1 MHSINISSYMM
12 AHIFIFEIYDAKIMW
27 NRSIINKRIA
37 LLDRTSKILKALA
50 EEPMPKNLSLAQQ
63 KEFEAYSKWLKN
75 TSKQLDS
82 LVRKTSKGSF
92 RTMKAMQE
100 IDQSFNLQYLQLQNK
115 ISHEN
120 RQFTMISNIM
130 KNKHDTA
137 KNAIN
142 NLR

>member
-1 MHSINISSYMM
+1 MM
-12 AHIFIFEIYDAKIMW
+12 AQIFIFEIYDAKIMW

-82 LVRKTSKGSF
+82 LVRKTPKGSF

>member
-1 MHSINISSYMM
+1 
-12 AHIFIFEIYDAKIMW
+12 MW

-82 LVRKTSKGSF
+82 LVRKTPKGSF

>member
-82 LVRKTSKGSF
+82 LVRKTPKGSF

>member
-1 MHSINISSYMM
+1 MM

-82 LVRKTSKGSF
+82 LVRKTPKGSF

>member
-1 MHSINISSYMM
+1 MM